1 MVKPEYI
8 WFNGTA
14 DHHMI
19 TEKINLDNLPLNINT
34 LNGEYRDRNS
44 KIYPTKIHRG
54 KQPYD
59 ARHQC
64 YAWIL
69 GYNKE
74 TYRYNDDG
82 EPSGTAGK
90 PIYGQLLSNDL
101 TNTVI
106 VVIRYFGGIK
116 LGVRGLINAYKFAAQ
131 DALVNNIIQTRIIH
145 DIYQVKFAYEHMNH
159 VMRILKEEELDQ
171 IDQDFHLTC
180 SIDFSVRSS
189 RADYV
194 VTRFN
199 DLRMVELTFLRRE

>member
-1 MVKPEYI
+1 MLSDDTYKTVTKRSQGLYKDKGSRFISFAIPVKSEEEI
-8 WFNGTA
+8 R
-14 DHHMI
+14 
-19 TEKINLDNLPLNINT
+19 TELELL
-34 LNGEYRDRNS
+34 RNQ
-44 KIYPTKIHRG
+44 YH
-54 KQPYD
+54 D

-131 DALVNNIIQTRIIH
+131 DALANNVIQTRIIH

>member
-1 MVKPEYI
+1 MLSDDTYKTVTKRSQGLYKDKGSRFISFAIPVKSEEEI
-8 WFNGTA
+8 R
-14 DHHMI
+14 
-19 TEKINLDNLPLNINT
+19 TELELL
-34 LNGEYRDRNS
+34 RNQ
-44 KIYPTKIHRG
+44 YH
-54 KQPYD
+54 D

-145 DIYQVKFAYEHMNH
+145 DIYQVNLHTN
-159 VMRILKEEELDQ
+159 
-171 IDQDFHLTC
+171 T
-180 SIDFSVRSS
+180 
-189 RADYV
+189 
-194 VTRFN
+194 
-199 DLRMVELTFLRRE
+199 